1 MDIEELKREAD
12 KLGYRLVK
20 KPVKLLKCTCGTKP
34 VQWWLYDDTYCYE
47 CPNCDKKS
55 EIRKDPKDAK
65 LEWNRMIEKEM
76 ENDQTVD

>member
-20 KPVKLLKCTCGTKP
+20 KPVSVRLLKCTCGTRP
-34 VQWWLYDDTYCYE
+34 DLWQWAGGYYYE

-55 EIRKDPKDAK
+55 EGRKYIKEAK
-65 LEWNRMIEKEM
+65 LEWNRMIEKE
-76 ENDQTVD
+76 N